1 MKIATVADAAGNGP
15 QASGDLALNRSTT
28 PSYDTDASWQTEV
41 EISRGR
47 EVDGVTIVDVAGR
60 ATLGKGYGQLPKTV
74 KNIVGS
80 GQRKILLDLGG
91 VRFID
96 SYGLN
101 DLVSSYTNAASR
113 GAELKLVNVPERV
126 RYLLQLTKLDSVFES
141 FGEERAAVLSFS
153 A

>member
-1 MKIATVADAAGNGP
+1 MATLGSDDKEMGSAI
-15 QASGDLALNRSTT
+15 
-28 PSYDTDASWQTEV
+28 
-41 EISRGR
+41 EIDSSR

-74 KNIVGS
+74 KNIAS
-80 GQRKILLDLGG
+80 RGQRRVLLDLGG
-91 VRFID
+91 VSFID

-101 DLVSSYTNAASR
+101 DLVSSYTSATSR

-126 RYLLQLTKLDSVFES
+126 KYLLQLTRLDSVFDTFE
-141 FGEERAAVLSFS
+141 EERAAVLSFS